1 MQPLTI
7 NDLTPLDAYAQ
18 SYKEA
23 RQRIIQ
29 VKAPRRVMV
38 GESIAFLF
46 ENRETPPVS
55 GAGNAPSGTHHRV
68 RENSG

>member
-1 MQPLTI
+1 MLPLTI
-7 NDLTPLDAYAQ
+7 NDLAPLDTYAK

-29 VKAPRRVMV
+29 VKARRRVTV

-46 ENRETPPVS
+46 E
-55 GAGNAPSGTHHRV
+55 
-68 RENSG
+68 